1 MVIKGS
7 VYSMVRRSPKII
19 HSSAKK
25 KKKGEKK
32 VVQEEEEKEKITD
45 KVIL

>member
-25 KKKGEKK
+25 KKKEKK
-32 VVQEEEEKEKITD
+32 VVQEEEEEKEKITD